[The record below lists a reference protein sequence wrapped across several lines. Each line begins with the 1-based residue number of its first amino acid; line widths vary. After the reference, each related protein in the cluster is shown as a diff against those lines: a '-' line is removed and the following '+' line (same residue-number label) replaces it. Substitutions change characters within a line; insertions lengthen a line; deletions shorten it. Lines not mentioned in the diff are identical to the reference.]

1 LLYRLVSSA
10 SAGIQFNKFGQE
22 GIDMRINR
30 GISVVAALF
39 SAIGLTACGGGPK
52 VMTEKM
58 PESGFLP
65 NYKVMQ
71 VVDNTPK
78 DIHAWRYLK
87 PGIQSSSYTAV
98 MFDPI
103 YLNQA
108 EYTKEITP
116 EVIAQTRKILEE
128 AMRQAIQRR
137 SDIKVV
143 DKPGPGVARVAI
155 GITGAELSADG
166 LKPWNFT
173 PIGLATNAA
182 AFAAGANSKTPALVI
197 ENRVTDSQTKEFIAG
212 GMVAIQGEPF
222 RLGSSSVGAFQD
234 MTRRVVV
241 FAMESPLKPLPGSAI
256 K

>member
-1 LLYRLVSSA
+1 MPYRQVLSA

-143 DKPGPGVARVAI
+143 DDEWGGIHKYKIFLGTKPV
-155 GITGAELSADG
+155 DYN
-166 LKPWNFT
+166 KFD
-173 PIGLATNAA
+173 
-182 AFAAGANSKTPALVI
+182 K
-197 ENRVTDSQTKEFIAG
+197 D
-212 GMVAIQGEPF
+212 
-222 RLGSSSVGAFQD
+222 D
-234 MTRRVVV
+234 YMTRYKDRGNSED
-241 FAMESPLKPLPGSAI
+241 FLELMDNNFESFIQDVISSEATIAI
-256 K
+256 LDKGQYLSDYLTTPKV